1 MKSEISENETHLSF
15 QLGQVGNLHELRSS
29 VLVPD
34 RLGLVAPDDTFTYTF
49 DSLHT
54 SPYLRKELEMVFANL
69 ETVGISSS
77 FE

>member
-1 MKSEISENETHLSF
+1 MNIDESKLKLYLSF

-54 SPYLRKELEMVFANL
+54 PPYLRKELEMVFANL

>member
-1 MKSEISENETHLSF
+1 MNIDESKLKLYLSF

-69 ETVGISSS
+69 ETVDISSS